1 MRRSGS
7 GYNMIVLSMAAG
19 CVVVGAPPS
28 PFVHRA
34 SSRAAINTRLS
45 TAQDPVG
52 SACPCSVPLRTRLFH
67 TTEARL
73 RAVGRAGIDHQ
84 FRGPGDVQF
93 GVFDSKFNDPELL
106 KHHVSRASAEQSRLP
121 LH

>member
-1 MRRSGS
+1 MLVS
-7 GYNMIVLSMAAG
+7 
-19 CVVVGAPPS
+19 S
-28 PFVHRA
+28 PALHCARA
-34 SSRAAINTRLS
+34 S
-45 TAQDPVG
+45 
-52 SACPCSVPLRTRLFH
+52 RLFH

-106 KHHVSRASAEQSRLP
+106 KHHVSCCPSAALP
-121 LH
+121 SVSSA

>member
-7 GYNMIVLSMAAG
+7 GYNTIVLSMAAG

-28 PFVHRA
+28 PFIHRA
-34 SSRAAINTRLS
+34 SFRAAFRLASSPGS
-45 TAQDPVG
+45 T
-52 SACPCSVPLRTRLFH
+52 PLRTRLFH

-106 KHHVSRASAEQSRLP
+106 KHHVSCSALSELGLSGAEPAASGTP
-121 LH
+121 VH